1 MRLFA
6 NFTVRD
12 NLRNISI
19 ANWEIFLYSK
29 ALIFVNRFVHF
40 HKYYGDIKLRVFLN
54 VTPCSLVGAND
65 ANVAHVSSAKKIS
78 N

>member
-19 ANWEIFLYSK
+19 ANWELFLYSN
-29 ALIFVNRFVHF
+29 ASIFVNRFVHF
-40 HKYYGDIKLRVFLN
+40 HTYYGDIKITVFWN
-54 VTPCSLVGAND
+54 VTPYSLEKVYSENGD
-65 ANVAHVSSAKKIS
+65 SRFH
-78 N
+78 